1 VNNGHE
7 SHQREHIVGMSGLS
21 VLIGVTV
28 LLVSAY
34 SVDADSSAHRPRLEP
49 VTRVSGEA
57 TTGPIEQTLICG
69 TSSLLAQDQYPTLLE
84 AIVLAICGT
93 LASSIWLGWR
103 FARQR
108 RPQSRNLSV
117 FIPLSILGAIIT
129 SFAWASL
136 MAARYPTISDLDPTR
151 REVTALLLMGLLPLS
166 LVVIC
171 GSSWLT
177 SRRVTTEC
185 V

>member
-1 VNNGHE
+1 M
-7 SHQREHIVGMSGLS
+7 GMSGLS

-34 SVDADSSAHRPRLEP
+34 SVDADSSARHPRLEL
-49 VTRVSGEA
+49 VRRVFCEA
-57 TTGPIEQTLICG
+57 TAGPIEGTPICG
-69 TSSLLAQDQYPTLLE
+69 TSSLVAQDQHPTLLE

-93 LASSIWLGWR
+93 LASSIGLGWR

-108 RPQSRNLSV
+108 RPQGRNLSV
-117 FIPLSILGAIIT
+117 FIPLCILAAIIT

-166 LVVIC
+166 LIVIC
-171 GSSWLT
+171 ASSWLT
-177 SRRVTTEC
+177 SRLVTTEC

>member
-1 VNNGHE
+1 M
-7 SHQREHIVGMSGLS
+7 GMSCVRVLIYVTVAILS
-21 VLIGVTV
+21 V
-28 LLVSAY
+28 Y
-34 SVDADSSAHRPRLEP
+34 SVDADSSPRRPKQEP
-49 VTRVSGEA
+49 VMRVSGEA
-57 TTGPIEQTLICG
+57 TTVPIEGTPICG
-69 TSSLLAQDQYPTLLE
+69 TSGLVAQDRYPTLLE
-84 AIVLAICGT
+84 AIVFSICGT
-93 LASSIWLGWR
+93 LGSSIWLGWR

-117 FIPLSILGAIIT
+117 FIPLCVLGAIIT

-136 MAARYPTISDLDPTR
+136 MAARYPTISYIDPTR

-171 GSSWLT
+171 VSSWLT
-177 SRRVTTEC
+177 SRLVTSES